1 MSFVLWSALDMY
13 SYDRT
18 AAGDD
23 TKAAIA
29 WLYKKR
35 KAVITKAFK
44 AMGVEFDKLQKE
56 ALEKFPELD
65 LAEVHK
71 QLQLKEQQFKD
82 NLAR

>member
-1 MSFVLWSALDMY
+1 MY

-23 TKAAIA
+23 TKAAIDC
-29 WLYKKR
+29 LYKKR

-44 AMGVEFDKLQKE
+44 GMGVEFESLQKE
-56 ALEKFPELD
+56 AIEKFPDLD
-65 LAEVHK
+65 LPEVHQ
-71 QLQLKEQQFKD
+71 QLQLKERQFKE